1 MNCFESQHFNQVEVS
16 NAGADP
22 GGGGAPVARPPLKL
36 EKI

>member
-22 GGGGAPVARPPLKL
+22 GGGGGAHPSRARP
-36 EKI
+36 